1 MYLRYTLVI
10 WTILYQIDNWSYVHI
25 FSLQK
30 VLNIVCGTANTESN
44 FRQVS
49 AWKNTRTEYWSSFF
63 LYCGYSQSLNMDS
76 EPSLETVGQALHA
89 LYNNPDVSGK
99 EKASVWL
106 GELQR
111 SVSQHPC
118 SRQNCTFLCYCT
130 VILFMQHFVILFT
143 FYVLM

>member
-1 MYLRYTLVI
+1 M
-10 WTILYQIDNWSYVHI
+10 LYEQFSIRLITGLMFI
-25 FSLQK
+25 FSLSKRCWILCAELQTQK
-30 VLNIVCGTANTESN
+30 ATSGRSLPE
-44 FRQVS
+44 
-49 AWKNTRTEYWSSFF
+49 KTREPNRSSFF

>member
-1 MYLRYTLVI
+1 MLYEQFSIRLITGLMFIFFLSKRCWILCAELRTQKA
-10 WTILYQIDNWSYVHI
+10 TSGR
-25 FSLQK
+25 SLPEK
-30 VLNIVCGTANTESN
+30 
-44 FRQVS
+44 
-49 AWKNTRTEYWSSFF
+49 TREPNWSSFF

>member
-30 VLNIVCGTANTESN
+30 VLNICAELQTQKATSGRSLPE
-44 FRQVS
+44 
-49 AWKNTRTEYWSSFF
+49 KTREPNWSSFF